1 MNAVNASRCGRH
13 LAAVLLLAQSE
24 LGVRVTQTVGV
35 HGDQVATLDQR
46 HADDAAPQ
54 LGLPVE
60 VGEARGLLLL
70 VGANT
75 QLQKKKGLTC
85 M

>member
-1 MNAVNASRCGRH
+1 MNVSECDRH

-35 HGDQVATLDQR
+35 HGDQVAALDQR

-54 LGLPVE
+54 LRLAVE
-60 VGEARGLLLL
+60 LGEARRLLLL
-70 VGANT
+70 DDAKTHSGKI
-75 QLQKKKGLTC
+75 KKA
-85 M
+85 